1 MSNVVCR
8 VIDIDA
14 EGGAAG
20 LAALP
25 GALRAASA
33 HTVSALLESRKKW
46 CTVLEPTMF
55 IEVTLPNDM
64 VGTVLSDLTSRR
76 GNVGDVYVGDSEGIV
91 QAKALIRGEVP
102 LVEILGYA
110 NSLRSITAGEAS
122 FTAEYKGHAP
132 CKS

>member
-1 MSNVVCR
+1 MSV
-8 VIDIDA
+8 
-14 EGGAAG
+14 
-20 LAALP
+20 
-25 GALRAASA
+25 
-33 HTVSALLESRKKW
+33 
-46 CTVLEPTMF
+46 
-55 IEVTLPNDM
+55 EVTLPNDM

-110 NSLRSITAGEAS
+110 SSLRSITAGEAA